1 MRRPQRK
8 PRASTG
14 ESRVEQ
20 PTHTNGRNV
29 MSIDPDWSDDDVVK
43 GILRPIEEV
52 LAREDEELNK
62 VDEAIREAESK
73 CQHMF
78 HPEP

>member
-1 MRRPQRK
+1 MK
-8 PRASTG
+8 PVVSTG

-20 PTHTNGRNV
+20 PRHTNGRKV
-29 MSIDPDWSDDDVVK
+29 MNIDPDRSDDDVVQEVLK
-43 GILRPIEEV
+43 PIEEV
-52 LAREDEELNK
+52 LAREDEELKK
-62 VDEAIREAESK
+62 VDEAIREAERK